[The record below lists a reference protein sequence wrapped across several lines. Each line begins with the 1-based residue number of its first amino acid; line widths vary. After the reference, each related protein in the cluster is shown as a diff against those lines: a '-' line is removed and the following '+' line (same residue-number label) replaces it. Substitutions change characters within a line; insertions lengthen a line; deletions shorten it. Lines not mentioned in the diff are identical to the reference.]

1 MCKEE
6 NPVVK
11 FGRGIALSLFSITL
25 LIVAIF
31 PGFMWYAAKKQV
43 AVWNVWF
50 ILGAAVLG
58 VLLAFV
64 LSKGKKYTQKLNEQ
78 PYFYGWT
85 LGIVALLTLVQQWTI
100 NQVWFVTG
108 WDAYGAVQE
117 AVSPGYYAYAYSYY
131 PNNLAIVGIFR
142 FLSRMFGKSDFY
154 DAYLLIIHVGGLIVS
169 LSCLLVV
176 YAAKRMTGSNCVGY
190 AVLALEGIFIILSP
204 QCLIPYTDT
213 YGMLAPALALFLYTA
228 PLSRYVKAPTV
239 TLVLV
244 LGSFIKPNAIIVWI
258 ALVLVEL
265 FSHNWVMQLCSRTV
279 SCVVLAVTILAG
291 IGVGSFLGTQL
302 KAYSVRTGTIS
313 DAELSMS
320 AAHYLMMGWNEQGA
334 GGYSYD
340 DVEFSTS
347 IETYEERVDK
357 DFEVFT
363 DRIRKMGPGGVVRQ
377 LVRKTLSNYADGSG
391 SWKKDGGF
399 FQEIKGENG
408 ALQALYGITDK
419 EDISPYE
426 YGAQLLWALIL
437 CGLVLQWLARDFT
450 KASCVVNVALLGQS
464 VFLLLFECRAR
475 YFIQF
480 WPYFVLAAILGWQAL
495 ARKFR

>member
-1 MCKEE
+1 M
-6 NPVVK
+6 VK
-11 FGRGIALSLFSITL
+11 FGRGVALLCFSVSL
-25 LIVAIF
+25 LIVMAF
-31 PGFMWYAAKKQV
+31 PNLMWYAAKKPV
-43 AVWNVWF
+43 AAWNVWF
-50 ILGAAVLG
+50 ILGGALLG
-58 VLLAFV
+58 VLLVFV
-64 LSKGKKYTQKLNEQ
+64 LIKSKTYVQKLNEQ
-78 PYFYGWT
+78 RHFYWWT
-85 LGIVALLTLVQQWTI
+85 LGIVALLTLIQQWTI

-190 AVLALEGIFIILSP
+190 AVLALESIFIILSP

-213 YGMLAPALALFLYTA
+213 YGMMAPALALFLYTA
-228 PLSRYVKAPTV
+228 PLSRYVKAPAV

-265 FSHNWVMQLCSRTV
+265 FSHNWGKLLRCQTL
-279 SCVVLAVTILAG
+279 SCVFLAGAILAG
-291 IGVGSFLGTQL
+291 AGVGSLLGTQL
-302 KAYSVRTGTIS
+302 KAYSVRTGTVS
-313 DAELSMS
+313 DTELSMS
-320 AAHYLMMGWNEQGA
+320 AAHYLMMGWNPEDA
-334 GGYSYD
+334 GGYSYN
-340 DVEFSTS
+340 DVEFSTA
-347 IETYEERVDK
+347 IPTYDERADK
-357 DFEVFT
+357 NLEVFFQ
-363 DRIRKMGPGGVVRQ
+363 RIQEMGPGGVVRQ
-377 LVRKTLSNYADGSG
+377 LVSKTLSNYADGSG
-391 SWKKDGGF
+391 SWKNDGNF
-399 FQEIKGENG
+399 FQEIRGENG
-408 ALQALYGITDK
+408 ALQALYGISDT
-419 EDISPYE
+419 EGISPYE
-426 YGAQLLWALIL
+426 YAAQLLWAFIL

-495 ARKFR
+495 AKRVPCEKGK

>member
-117 AVSPGYYAYAYSYY
+117 SVSPGYYAYAYSYY

-190 AVLALEGIFIILSP
+190 AVLALEGIFITLSP

-213 YGMLAPALALFLYTA
+213 YGMLAPAFCTRRRCPA
-228 PLSRYVKAPTV
+228 
-239 TLVLV
+239 
-244 LGSFIKPNAIIVWI
+244 
-258 ALVLVEL
+258 
-265 FSHNWVMQLCSRTV
+265 M
-279 SCVVLAVTILAG
+279 
-291 IGVGSFLGTQL
+291 
-302 KAYSVRTGTIS
+302 
-313 DAELSMS
+313 
-320 AAHYLMMGWNEQGA
+320 
-334 GGYSYD
+334 
-340 DVEFSTS
+340 
-347 IETYEERVDK
+347 
-357 DFEVFT
+357 
-363 DRIRKMGPGGVVRQ
+363 
-377 LVRKTLSNYADGSG
+377 
-391 SWKKDGGF
+391 
-399 FQEIKGENG
+399 
-408 ALQALYGITDK
+408 
-419 EDISPYE
+419 
-426 YGAQLLWALIL
+426 
-437 CGLVLQWLARDFT
+437 
-450 KASCVVNVALLGQS
+450 
-464 VFLLLFECRAR
+464 
-475 YFIQF
+475 
-480 WPYFVLAAILGWQAL
+480 
-495 ARKFR
+495 

>member
-1 MCKEE
+1 
-6 NPVVK
+6 
-11 FGRGIALSLFSITL
+11 
-25 LIVAIF
+25 
-31 PGFMWYAAKKQV
+31 MWYAAKKQV

-58 VLLAFV
+58 VLLVFV

-78 PYFYGWT
+78 PHFYGWS

-190 AVLALEGIFIILSP
+190 AVLALESVFIILSP

-213 YGMLAPALALFLYTA
+213 YGMLASALALFLYTS
-228 PLSRYVKAPTV
+228 PLSRYVKALTV

-258 ALVLVEL
+258 AIVLVEL
-265 FSHNWVMQLCSRTV
+265 FSHNWGKLLRCQTL
-279 SCVVLAVTILAG
+279 SCVFLAVAILAG
-291 IGVGSFLGTQL
+291 AGVGSLLGTQL
-302 KAYSVRTGTIS
+302 KAYSVRTGTVS
-313 DAELSMS
+313 DTELSMS
-320 AAHYLMMGWNEQGA
+320 AAHYLMMGWNPEDA
-334 GGYSYD
+334 GGYSYN
-340 DVEFSTS
+340 DVEFSTA
-347 IETYEERVDK
+347 IPTYDERADK
-357 DFEVFT
+357 NLEVFFQ
-363 DRIRKMGPGGVVRQ
+363 RISEMGPGGVVRQ
-377 LVRKTLSNYADGSG
+377 LVSKTLSNYADGSG
-391 SWKKDGGF
+391 SWKNDGNF
-399 FQEIKGENG
+399 FQETRGENG

-419 EDISPYE
+419 DDISPYE

-450 KASCVVNVALLGQS
+450 RASCIVNVALLGQS